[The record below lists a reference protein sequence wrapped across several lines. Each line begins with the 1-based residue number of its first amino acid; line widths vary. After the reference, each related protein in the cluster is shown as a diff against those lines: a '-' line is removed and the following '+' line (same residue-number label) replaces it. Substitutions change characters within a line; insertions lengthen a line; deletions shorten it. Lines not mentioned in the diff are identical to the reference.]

1 MSEKYFIM
9 HYPSSWGMGTN
20 ADMRLVSDKD
30 IRRLIRIELDKSK
43 SRQDDRFTGTWNDEV
58 FCDSKDTEEI
68 VEDVL
73 HKRLTTCSTYAG
85 VNDLVPVPED
95 IPVLIDTMT
104 VKDTIYRICNQFLCV
119 GDVIIG
125 EGTFKRYIVDL
136 KGFGDVSRCRGGLC
150 YEFVGYD
157 LKRVLSDGLRWD
169 RDTLIKRYEKSLRRF
184 SEKTSSDEKD
194 GKYLADYVKDVMGKK
209 EYEAYCREMTA
220 KAERILER
228 FRAVMPM
235 KDDYISHIRKSTD
248 NEYFANVIKHFTRRE
263 RRKRV
268 DHSLLGF
275 VSPVEYPEFGQIW
288 HKSSDEGEYYTYSE
302 LFKKGDDIEWLT
314 ASENSVMEA
323 PEDKGEILPFNA
335 LVPSF
340 AGD

>member
-104 VKDTIYRICNQFLCV
+104 VKGAVKKVQRKKTTDLRVETWKSVAFLV
-119 GDVIIG
+119 
-125 EGTFKRYIVDL
+125 
-136 KGFGDVSRCRGGLC
+136 
-150 YEFVGYD
+150 
-157 LKRVLSDGLRWD
+157 
-169 RDTLIKRYEKSLRRF
+169 
-184 SEKTSSDEKD
+184 
-194 GKYLADYVKDVMGKK
+194 
-209 EYEAYCREMTA
+209 
-220 KAERILER
+220 
-228 FRAVMPM
+228 
-235 KDDYISHIRKSTD
+235 
-248 NEYFANVIKHFTRRE
+248 
-263 RRKRV
+263 
-268 DHSLLGF
+268 
-275 VSPVEYPEFGQIW
+275 
-288 HKSSDEGEYYTYSE
+288 
-302 LFKKGDDIEWLT
+302 
-314 ASENSVMEA
+314 
-323 PEDKGEILPFNA
+323 
-335 LVPSF
+335 
-340 AGD
+340 